1 MRLTS
6 PLARSCS
13 LVRVG
18 FSHPIPIRLKDSTGR
33 RRGPARIDIDCIQLA
48 EHGQSSEG
56 SHSLFERGMPLVSGQ
71 LVHILVPKLR
81 QVSLSKLPYPWNTR
95 SSPRRLAASSTNPL
109 RLTHPSNS
117 DTA

>member
-1 MRLTS
+1 MGCLYIV
-6 PLARSCS
+6 PVHLEYMA
-13 LVRVG
+13 G
-18 FSHPIPIRLKDSTGR
+18 GR
-33 RRGPARIDIDCIQLA
+33 RGLARIDVDCIELA
-48 EHGQSSEG
+48 EHGQG
-56 SHSLFERGMPLVSGQ
+56 SKCGNGLLERGMPLASGQ

-81 QVSLSKLPYPWNTR
+81 QISLSELANSWNTG